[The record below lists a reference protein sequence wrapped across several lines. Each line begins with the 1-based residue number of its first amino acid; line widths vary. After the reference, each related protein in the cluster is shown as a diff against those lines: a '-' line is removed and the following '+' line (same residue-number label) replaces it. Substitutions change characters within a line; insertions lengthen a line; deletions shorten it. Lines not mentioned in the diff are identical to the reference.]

1 MGLFSSLTNQFR
13 PYGWDSR
20 ADGLPGE
27 QIGILM
33 EMERQIKES
42 ARIDAAIRE
51 AAQRIASGDRDWYWT
66 INTASVHDVQRER
79 MEKAAIAEAFKTL
92 KGNQ

>member
-1 MGLFSSLTNQFR
+1 MGLFTSLTNQFR
-13 PYGWDSR
+13 PYGWDPR

-33 EMERQIKES
+33 EMERQIIEAK
-42 ARIDAAIRE
+42 RRE
-51 AAQRIASGDRDWYWT
+51 ELICQCAERLLSGDRDWVEPIRYKPHEYARG
-66 INTASVHDVQRER
+66 IEH
-79 MEKAAIAEAFKTL
+79 AAIAEAFKTL

>member
-1 MGLFSSLTNQFR
+1 MGLFTSLINQWR

-20 ADGLPGE
+20 AADLPGE

-33 EMERQIKES
+33 EMERQIKAS
-42 ARIDAAIRE
+42 QARDELI
-51 AAQRIASGDRDWYWT
+51 QRCAELLLAGDRRWT
-66 INTASVHDVQRER
+66 APLACLEHFYGRSIEH
-79 MEKAAIAEAFKTL
+79 AAIAEAFKTL

>member
-1 MGLFSSLTNQFR
+1 MGLFSSLTNHFR

-33 EMERQIKES
+33 EMERQIIEAKRRE
-42 ARIDAAIRE
+42 DLIRQCAE
-51 AAQRIASGDRDWYWT
+51 RLLSGDRNWVEPIRYKPHEYARG
-66 INTASVHDVQRER
+66 IEH
-79 MEKAAIAEAFKTL
+79 AAIAEAFKTL

>member
-1 MGLFSSLTNQFR
+1 MGLFSSLTNHFR

-33 EMERQIKES
+33 EMERQIVEAKWRE
-42 ARIDAAIRE
+42 DFIRRCAE
-51 AAQRIASGDRDWYWT
+51 RLLAGDRNWVEPIHLMPHEYARG
-66 INTASVHDVQRER
+66 IEH
-79 MEKAAIAEAFKTL
+79 AAIAEAFKTL

>member
-42 ARIDAAIRE
+42 ARIESAIQE
-51 AAQRIASGDRDWYWT
+51 AARRIASGDRFWFQT
-66 INTASVHDVQRER
+66 IAMNSVHDVQRDR
-79 MEKAAIAEAFKTL
+79 MEYAAIAEAFKTL